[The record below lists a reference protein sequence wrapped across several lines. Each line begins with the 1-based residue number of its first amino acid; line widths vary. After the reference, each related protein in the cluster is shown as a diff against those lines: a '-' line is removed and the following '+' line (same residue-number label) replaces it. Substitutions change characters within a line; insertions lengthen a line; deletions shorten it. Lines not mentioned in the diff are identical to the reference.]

1 MDNYLACLPI
11 MIFKNKVRAIN
22 YKNKVIKKG
31 FNAIIFKND
40 SEYFVHVCNYLNEST
55 IKTLIK
61 NLEYNGFNVL
71 K

>member
-1 MDNYLACLPI
+1 MGSCFTCLPI
-11 MIFKNKVRAIN
+11 MIFKNKVYALK
-22 YKNKVIKKG
+22 YQNKVIKKG

-55 IKTLIK
+55 IKILIK